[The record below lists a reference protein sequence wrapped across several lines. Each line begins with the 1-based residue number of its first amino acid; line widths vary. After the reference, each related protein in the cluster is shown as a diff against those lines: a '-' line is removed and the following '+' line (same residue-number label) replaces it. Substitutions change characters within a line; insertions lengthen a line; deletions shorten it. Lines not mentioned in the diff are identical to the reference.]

1 MSISNDSQ
9 ESVAA
14 APQGNWTNNPFGAS
28 IAAGVIALEAAPVP
42 INEGLRVAAGVA
54 VFAVTHD
61 AVASAAAAGAA
72 TALIEGGAGIS
83 TADLLH
89 TKRGREFANK
99 YQERLNE
106 LGSKIGLK
114 EGVKTNLV
122 TDAAL
127 TFLGG
132 TAVSTFVKSPQFEN
146 RTRKDDRRYALRNAG
161 GLTAYTFGASLMV
174 MSGIEAPNP
183 VTIGL
188 STLAVSGTI
197 AAIKW
202 AKNRITS
209 ANRSSEASGK
219 DEVHIKNNNGQA
231 PHRLGLKP
239 EDIEAA
245 NNDERTM
252 AVIEN
257 GIKKPVLVPIDKLY
271 WYNKKYLTE
280 YFGTDEIYYYAHPE
294 ISDEKIE
301 SESYKFI
308 QDVVAKKGVVLYD
321 TVKRGEIVFGDL
333 DRELTDRGV
342 THQKADIAK
351 DGKKSWLAQYEGQ
364 FVVTGRHAKAYSND
378 ITPIEIYRQAVEKG
392 KIKYNAQ
399 TGPALL
405 DIIDGEDAERLW
417 KIYEGP
423 FEKLSATH
431 PINSGYKREEFIE
444 MLKDPETLKA
454 VYRENGAITTLAFF
468 VNNLDHCDWLDKS
481 YYESHYPEA
490 MKTKNIFVFPGIVTD
505 ELKRGGAFSVPII
518 DLLAKVQAMR
528 KTPAII
534 AFECTETSSRYVPKI
549 VQFSINKSGAAI
561 IKDVKQ
567 EKSRLD
573 YYAITA

>member
-1 MSISNDSQ
+1 MSINRNSQ
-9 ESVAA
+9 ESAI
-14 APQGNWTNNPFGAS
+14 APLQGNWTNSPFGAS
-28 IAAGVIALEAAPVP
+28 IAAGMIVVEALPVP
-42 INEGLRVAAGVA
+42 VNEGLRVAAGVA
-54 VFAVTHD
+54 AFAMTHD
-61 AVASAAAAGAA
+61 ALAAAAAAAAA
-72 TALIEGGAGIS
+72 TAVIEGGAGIA

-89 TKRGREFANK
+89 TNRGREFANK
-99 YQERLNE
+99 YQARLNE

-114 EGVKTNLV
+114 EGVKTNFL

-132 TAVSTFVKSPQFEN
+132 TAVSTFVKSPQEIN
-146 RTRKDDRRYALRNAG
+146 RTREDDRKYAIRNAG
-161 GLTAYTFGASLMV
+161 GLTAYTFGAGLMV
-174 MSGIEAPNP
+174 MSGFETPNP
-183 VTIGL
+183 ATIGVAA
-188 STLAVSGTI
+188 LAVSGTI

-209 ANRSSEASGK
+209 VNHSAEPSNPGK
-219 DEVHIKNNNGQA
+219 IHEKNNNGQA

-280 YFGTDEIYYYAHPE
+280 YFGTEDIYYYAHPE
-294 ISDEKIE
+294 ISDENLE
-301 SESYKFI
+301 TESYKFI
-308 QDVVAKKGVVLYD
+308 QVVVAKKGIVLYD
-321 TVKRGEIVFGDL
+321 TVKRGEVVFGDL
-333 DRELTDRGV
+333 DQELTERGIA
-342 THQKADIAK
+342 HQKADIAK
-351 DGKKSWLAQYEGQ
+351 NGKKSWLAQYEGQ
-364 FVVTGRHAKAYSND
+364 FVVTGRHAGTYSND
-378 ITPIEIYRQAVEKG
+378 VTPMEIYRQAVEKG

-405 DIIDGEDAERLW
+405 DIIDGDDAERLW

-444 MLKDPETLKA
+444 MLKDPQTLKA

-481 YYESHYPEA
+481 YYESQYPEA
-490 MKTKNIFVFPGIVTD
+490 MRTKNVFVFPGIVTD

-528 KTPAII
+528 KTPAVI

-573 YYAITA
+573 YYVITA